1 MDTRLRQSLLYDFYG
16 ELLNEHQKEVFS
28 AAIFDDMSY
37 SELAEE
43 YGVSRQA
50 AFDLVRRINKKLE
63 RYEESLGLLNRFTV
77 ARDKMDELTQSVE
90 SLKDMLRTS
99 DIDSKISRSLS
110 KQLDD
115 ISGEAKEVFDSF

>member
-28 AAIFDDMSY
+28 AAVFDDMTY

-63 RYEESLGLLNRFTV
+63 KFEESLGLLDRFM
-77 ARDKMDELTQSVE
+77 AAKDKMDELTKSVE
-90 SLKDMLRTS
+90 GIKKTLENS
-99 DIDSKISRSLS
+99 DIDDKIRRKLSRE
-110 KQLDD
+110 LDNV
-115 ISGEAKEVFDSF
+115 SGEAKEVFETF

>member
-16 ELLNEHQKEVFS
+16 ELLNDHQKEVFS

-63 RYEESLGLLNRFTV
+63 KFEESLGLLDRFM
-77 ARDKMDELTQSVE
+77 AAKDKMDELTKSVE
-90 SLKDMLRTS
+90 GIKKTLENS
-99 DIDSKISRSLS
+99 DIDDKIRRKLSRE
-110 KQLDD
+110 LDNV
-115 ISGEAKEVFDSF
+115 SGEAKEVFETF

>member
-16 ELLNEHQKEVFS
+16 ELLNDHQKEVFS

>member
-16 ELLNEHQKEVFS
+16 ELLNDHQKEVFS

-63 RYEESLGLLNRFTV
+63 KFEESLGLLDRFM
-77 ARDKMDELTQSVE
+77 AAKDKMDELTKSVE
-90 SLKDMLRTS
+90 GIKKTLENS
-99 DIDSKISRSLS
+99 DIDDKIRRKLSRE
-110 KQLDD
+110 LDNV
-115 ISGEAKEVFDSF
+115 SGEAREVFETF

>member
-16 ELLNEHQKEVFS
+16 ELLNDHQKEVFS

-63 RYEESLGLLNRFTV
+63 KFEESLGLLERFM
-77 ARDKMDELTQSVE
+77 AAKDKMDELAKSVDGIKKT
-90 SLKDMLRTS
+90 LDNS
-99 DIDSKISRSLS
+99 DIDDKIRRKLSRE
-110 KQLDD
+110 LDN
-115 ISGEAKEVFDSF
+115 ISGEAKEVFETF

>member
-28 AAIFDDMSY
+28 AAVFDDMSY

-63 RYEESLGLLNRFTV
+63 KFEESLGLLDRFM
-77 ARDKMDELTQSVE
+77 AAKDKMDELTKSVE
-90 SLKDMLRTS
+90 GIKKTLENS
-99 DIDSKISRSLS
+99 DIDDKIRRKLSRE
-110 KQLDD
+110 LDNV
-115 ISGEAKEVFDSF
+115 SGEAREVFETF

>member
-28 AAIFDDMSY
+28 AAVFDDMSY

-63 RYEESLGLLNRFTV
+63 KFEESLGLLDRFM
-77 ARDKMDELTQSVE
+77 AAKDKMDELTKSVE
-90 SLKDMLRTS
+90 GIKKTLENS
-99 DIDSKISRSLS
+99 DIDDKIRRKLSRE
-110 KQLDD
+110 LDNV
-115 ISGEAKEVFDSF
+115 SGEAKEVFETF

>member
-28 AAIFDDMSY
+28 AAVFDDMSY

-63 RYEESLGLLNRFTV
+63 KFEESLGLLDRFM
-77 ARDKMDELTQSVE
+77 AAKDKMDELTKSVE
-90 SLKDMLRTS
+90 EIKKTLENS
-99 DIDSKISRSLS
+99 DIDDKIRRKLSRE
-110 KQLDD
+110 LDNV
-115 ISGEAKEVFDSF
+115 SGEAREVFETF

>member
-16 ELLNEHQKEVFS
+16 ELLNDHQKEVFS

-90 SLKDMLRTS
+90 ALKDLLKSS
-99 DIDSKISRSLS
+99 DIDNKISGKLS
-110 KQLDD
+110 KELDN

>member
-28 AAIFDDMSY
+28 AAVFDDMSY

-63 RYEESLGLLNRFTV
+63 KYEESLGLLDRFM
-77 ARDKMDELTQSVE
+77 AAKDKMDELTKSVE
-90 SLKDMLRTS
+90 GIKKTLENS
-99 DIDSKISRSLS
+99 DIDDKIRRKLSRE
-110 KQLDD
+110 LDNV
-115 ISGEAKEVFDSF
+115 SGEAREVFETF